1 MIVSVCVIVAFLYC
15 YCLLFVLLLLLLMLL
30 LFGVC
35 FIVAFGCY
43 CYGLVLV
50 LLCGQLCC
58 WLLFLVFVFVLL
70 YVCGMFCGHRDGKK
84 TLDIREWTCPVC
96 HTHHDRDMNASKN
109 ILAEALRIREAV

>member
-1 MIVSVCVIVAFLYC
+1 
-15 YCLLFVLLLLLLMLL
+15 MLL

-70 YVCGMFCGHRDGKK
+70 YVCGMFCVLSAAIIVG
-84 TLDIREWTCPVC
+84 IVC
-96 HTHHDRDMNASKN
+96 SQCRAGVDATP
-109 ILAEALRIREAV
+109 